1 MTPDLHQ
8 LNRFLSNQ
16 QILQDNHW
24 SCYLFNESANVPVVN
39 RLLTESHNRNDW
51 FQKMRLYLLSC
62 PRKKILHFN
71 NKTASQGQYDAH
83 IHARCLQD
91 DMLGCITCMCTSQRP
106 LESRLHTLRSGQRN
120 VLRIRIPDGEAR
132 HLTFPL
138 SIILIWRGQTKPKPG
153 PKNVSGSD

>member
-62 PRKKILHFN
+62 PRKNIVLFSSSKNYSFSSETGAAPALLFRVRYVSLSLTTAISHTVVEMNLDLISVSVSVSFTGVLVPSVGGLECPPKCRDPPMN
-71 NKTASQGQYDAH
+71 NF
-83 IHARCLQD
+83 R
-91 DMLGCITCMCTSQRP
+91 
-106 LESRLHTLRSGQRN
+106 
-120 VLRIRIPDGEAR
+120 
-132 HLTFPL
+132 
-138 SIILIWRGQTKPKPG
+138 
-153 PKNVSGSD
+153 